1 MEITIQEKTTF
12 IPNFN
17 NKFANDV
24 FIHISS
30 APHDPVLESSMPMR
44 VRIQEVVKNENKT
57 ALDMLASGNTEAIS
71 FDADMIE
78 FIRLELW
85 QIGSGNTYMSHGIDR
100 EAFVQFLKQGDKEVN
115 PSDKYAIYI
124 YKKVK

>member
-1 MEITIQEKTTF
+1 METQTQEKTTF

-24 FIHISS
+24 FIHI
-30 APHDPVLESSMPMR
+30 APAPPGPILESNMPMR
-44 VRIQEVVKNENKT
+44 VRIQEVIKNENKT

-71 FDADMIE
+71 FEADMIE
-78 FIRLELW
+78 FVRLELW

-100 EAFVQFLKQGDKEVN
+100 EAFVNFLKQGDKEAN